1 LALEKKLVHVSSCD
15 LHQAS
20 MRVAI
25 AYKRNTSDVDAVCL
39 VFRKKIFLVITSCSN
54 FHLNDQYILCSK
66 RIVLDILF
74 DY

>member
-1 LALEKKLVHVSSCD
+1 
-15 LHQAS
+15 
-20 MRVAI
+20 VAI

-39 VFRKKIFLVITSCSN
+39 VFRKKNFLVITSCSN